1 MPDKI
6 CESVH
11 CGPVDRQLDK
21 VWASMNQ
28 KVPYIVFSLV
38 LGGLLLISIA
48 VAGYFG
54 NSVVKRQ
61 DFFVV
66 QQAKTFDTLVE
77 IQKSISSVQGEL
89 KHFNGRKRRDGR

>member
-1 MPDKI
+1 MPEKI

-11 CGPVDRQLDK
+11 CGPVDRQMDK
-21 VWASMNQ
+21 VWASMGR
-28 KVPYIVFSLV
+28 KVPYLVFSLV

-66 QQAKTFDTLVE
+66 QQVKTFDTLVE
-77 IQKSISSVQGEL
+77 IQKGMSVIQTEL
-89 KHFNGRKRRDGR
+89 KHLNGKKRRDGR